1 MLEPNLGEATMVE
14 IDEAALD
21 DLLDGIDVQTASSR
35 VQTPRRSQL
44 H

>member
-1 MLEPNLGEATMVE
+1 MLEPIPGEATMVE
-14 IDEAALD
+14 IDETA
-21 DLLDGIDVQTASSR
+21 LDGIDVQTASSR